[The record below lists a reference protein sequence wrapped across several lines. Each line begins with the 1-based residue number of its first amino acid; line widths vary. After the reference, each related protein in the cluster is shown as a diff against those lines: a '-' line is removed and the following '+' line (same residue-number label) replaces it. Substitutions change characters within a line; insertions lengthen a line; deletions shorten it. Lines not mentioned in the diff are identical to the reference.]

1 MMKFRTPVLIAAAL
15 FGLALAAPPQAQAM
29 VASPGVS
36 APSAIDAVA
45 CRTVRKRVV
54 RPNGRVT
61 YKTSRRCGPRHRH
74 HWRRHCRVER
84 QRVIRPSGAVVY
96 KRIRRC
102 H

>member
-1 MMKFRTPVLIAAAL
+1 MNFRTPAWIAATL
-15 FGLALAAPPQAQAM
+15 FGLALAVPPQAQAM
-29 VASPGVS
+29 VANSGVT

-45 CRTVRKRVV
+45 CRTVRERVV
-54 RPNGRVT
+54 RPGGRVI
-61 YKTSRRCGPRHRH
+61 YKTSRRCGPWHRH

-102 H
+102 D